1 MEKLAIHVT
10 PKAGKDAL
18 AGWVTDAAGQ
28 RELAVRVA
36 AVPENGKATKAAC
49 KLVAK
54 SLGVP
59 ASAVTCVRGNTSRHK
74 QLEIDCAPDKLA
86 AWLATLT

>member
-1 MEKLAIHVT
+1 MARLAIHVT

-18 AGWVTDAAGQ
+18 AGLVVDAQGQ

-54 SLGVP
+54 KLGVP
-59 ASAVTCVRGNTSRHK
+59 GSAVTCVRGSTSRHK
-74 QLEIDCAPDKLA
+74 QLEIDCDPAKLE
-86 AWLATLT
+86 AWLASIE